1 MGLLDNVMGQAK
13 SALAGQESSLG
24 PMLLSMLGGGGEG
37 QAAQTNGLSN
47 LIGKFKQAGLG
58 NIVESWMSDQQP
70 NQSVTPDQVNGA
82 LGEQTTSAMAGK
94 TGMPKGALLAT
105 LAAILPKL
113 VSSMTQNGQKPAQTA
128 GEAEAPA
135 STQGTAAAAGAG
147 TTDPTEPTQSAT
159 QQG

>member
-1 MGLLDNVMGQAK
+1 MGLLDSVMGQAK

-37 QAAQTNGLSN
+37 QGAQANGLSN

-58 NIVESWMSDQQP
+58 NIIESWMNNQQP
-70 NQSVTPDQVNGA
+70 NQPVTPDQVNGA
-82 LGEQTTSAMAGK
+82 LGEQTTSEMAGK

-105 LAAILPKL
+105 LAAVLPKV

-159 QQG
+159 